1 MGKAYKS
8 VQCDGTVSSVEDAFS
23 ALEELGSECRELVDN
38 VEGTGLRETG
48 RIQTFDET
56 ASTLEGLSAPD
67 VPECVAEVS
76 ISYHESV
83 PARKGRGTSR
93 AKRCQNAIAV
103 LQAAAEAAGQW
114 LEDTEAAPEDTDEEK
129 RSEVEDFVQSLQE
142 AVDEAE
148 GCAFPGLHG

>member
-1 MGKAYKS
+1 MGRAYKS
-8 VQCDGTVSSVEDAFS
+8 VQCTGTVSSIEDAFS

-67 VPECVAEVS
+67 VPECVADVT
-76 ISYHESV
+76 ITYHDSV

-93 AKRCQNAIAV
+93 AMRCQNAIAV
-103 LQAAAEAAGQW
+103 LQAAAEAVQQW
-114 LEDTEAAPEDTDEEK
+114 LDNTEAAPEDTNQEQ
-129 RSEVEDFVQSLQE
+129 RSDVEDFVQGLEE
-142 AVDEAE
+142 AVSEAE
-148 GCAFPGLHG
+148 NCEFPGLHG

>member
-1 MGKAYKS
+1 MGRAYKS
-8 VQCDGTVSSVEDAFS
+8 VQCGGTVSSVEDAFS

-67 VPECVAEVS
+67 VPECIAEVS

-93 AKRCQNAIAV
+93 ATRCQNAIAV
-103 LQAAAEAAGQW
+103 LQAAAEAAQQW
-114 LEDTEAAPEDTDEEK
+114 LD
-129 RSEVEDFVQSLQE
+129 
-142 AVDEAE
+142 DEANE
-148 GCAFPGLHG
+148 EHDDRDDVDSFIQELESAVSDAENCEFPGLHG